1 MAKSSFIP
9 STDSDFQRWYNNF
22 SSALPAQQA
31 LFGLSDEDIAAI
43 VAANQSLSAKLQAA
57 DAAAAAAKVA
67 NAEKSESRRKADGD
81 ARGIARRIKAHPKYT
96 PAIGQLLGIEGAESS
111 GDLSAARPDVFVAN
125 LGGGKAEV
133 SFNKSNSH
141 GVNVYGWRE
150 GDADFVFLARDNA
163 SPYVDERPPA
173 AAGKP
178 ELRRYKLVYVL
189 ADEEVGQF
197 SAIVET
203 VVTP

>member
-22 SSALPAQQA
+22 SAALPAQQA
-31 LFGLSDEDIAAI
+31 LFGLSSEDIAAI
-43 VAANQSLSAKLQAA
+43 ASGNQDLNAKIQAA
-57 DAAAAAAKVA
+57 DAASAAAKVA
-67 NAEKSESRRKADGD
+67 NAAKSDSRRKADGD

-111 GDLSAARPDVFVAN
+111 GDLSGSSPDVFVIN

-133 SFNKSNSH
+133 SFSKSSSH

-150 GDADFVFLARDNA
+150 GDGDFVFLARDNA
-163 SPYVDERPPA
+163 SPYVDERPPLV
-173 AAGKP
+173 AGKP
-178 ELRRYKLVYVL
+178 ELRRYKLIYVVS
-189 ADEEVGQF
+189 DREVGQF
-197 SAIVET
+197 SPIAET